1 MHFNFSKLFNL
12 QFFGGEGAGA
22 ASGAGDGA
30 GEGAASGVS
39 PADAGQENNSTISL
53 ESKGVP
59 KDKLEKFKASKARRG
74 VQTVQEDAPAA
85 AETAPT
91 APAQPEAPGD
101 QPAQPAERDYDSEF
115 KTILDT
121 PEFNQR
127 IQDIIAKRAKKMNTF
142 MEDLTPALEILGEK
156 YGVDTSDVSK
166 LDAKALAQA
175 IVGDKSFYEDMA
187 DKMGT
192 DAENAMRISQRN
204 REAERMRRQAEDV
217 LQQQAFNQH
226 MDGLK
231 RQAAVLKQ
239 NFPDF
244 DLDREMQ
251 NERFRKMTSPSGG
264 LSVEDAY
271 FAIHHREISQAQA
284 TANAQRAA
292 QALSNSIQ
300 SGRNV
305 PAQNGAAGK
314 TSAPVANKLYSQM
327 TPAEREAYKKRLVS
341 GLR

>member
-1 MHFNFSKLFNL
+1 MHFRFSKLFDL

-30 GEGAASGVS
+30 GDGAASGVS
-39 PADAGQENNSTISL
+39 PADAGQENDSTISL
-53 ESKGVP
+53 ENKGVP

-74 VQTVQEDAPAA
+74 VQTVQEDAPVADNQPA
-85 AETAPT
+85 QNV
-91 APAQPEAPGD
+91 AQPEA
-101 QPAQPAERDYDSEF
+101 QEEKPAARDFDSEF
-115 KTILDT
+115 QTILDT

-127 IQDIIAKRAKKMNTF
+127 IQDIIAKRAKKINSF
-142 MEDLTPALEILGEK
+142 VEDLGPALEILGDK
-156 YGVDTSDVSK
+156 YGIDASDLSK
-166 LDAKALAQA
+166 IDAKALSKA
-175 IVGDKSFYEDMA
+175 IVGDKSLYEEMA

-192 DAENAMRISQRN
+192 DPENAMKISQKN
-204 REAERMRRQAEDV
+204 REAERIKRQAEDV

-226 MDGLK
+226 MDRL
-231 RQAAVLKQ
+231 RSQAAVLKQ

-244 DLDREMQ
+244 DLNRELQ

-300 SGRNV
+300 SGRSV
-305 PAQNGAAGK
+305 PAQNGATGK

-327 TPAEREAYKKRLVS
+327 TPSEREAYKKRLIS
-341 GLR
+341 GRR